1 VSSFCYNK
9 GLNGFKTNSET
20 KPENLSNTVHSV
32 YCLLSTLN
40 QFFLHGQVRPAQFR
54 KESFSINKLLITS
67 TGLHDAVEISSA

>member
-20 KPENLSNTVHSV
+20 KPENLSNTVHTV
-32 YCLLSTLN
+32 YCLLSTS
-40 QFFLHGQVRPAQFR
+40 FFLHGQVRPEQFR

-67 TGLHDAVEISSA
+67 TGLHNAVEIFST